1 MPGVIHYVVLTT
13 GSCGNCYIFHD
24 GEKSIVVD
32 CGVTYTKLYN
42 GMSEHGIDPG
52 SIEAM
57 FLTHLHPDHAKGV
70 GVFQR
75 RTGKSVF
82 VSEECYHNGK
92 TEMAKQ
98 KIDIKGVKK
107 MKWGESVETG
117 SFSVTPFRTFHDSP
131 GSSGYRISSGGD
143 SIFLMTDTGCVP
155 EEAYDYAR
163 GCRVKFIESNYDED
177 MLFSGFYPAWLK
189 ERVKGP
195 YGHLSNKDAVDFALS
210 VSSFG
215 DQICFIHVSENNNDI
230 KKLKEYAFSHIPS
243 GIFCRCCERGEM
255 FEGFLD

>member
-1 MPGVIHYVVLTT
+1 VIHYVVLTT

-24 GEKSIVVD
+24 GEKSIVID

-42 GMSEHGIDPG
+42 GMLEHGMDPG
-52 SIEAM
+52 SVEAV

-75 RTGKSVF
+75 RTGKSVY
-82 VSEECYHNGK
+82 VSETALYNGK
-92 TEMAKQ
+92 SEMAKQ
-98 KIDIKGVKK
+98 KIDIKGVKG
-107 MKWGESVETG
+107 MKWGERVEIS
-117 SFSVTPFRTFHDSP
+117 SFCVTSFRTSHDSP
-131 GSSGYRISSGGD
+131 GSSGYRIDSGGD
-143 SIFLMTDTGCVP
+143 SVFLMTDTGIIP
-155 EEAYDYAR
+155 DEAYDR
-163 GCRVKFIESNYDED
+163 SRDCRVKFIEANYDED
-177 MLFSGFYPAWLK
+177 MLLSGFYPAWLK

-210 VSSFG
+210 VSKRG
-215 DQICFIHVSENNNDI
+215 DQIYFIHVSENNNDI
-230 KKLKEYAFSHIPS
+230 NLLKNYAFSRIPS

>member
-1 MPGVIHYVVLTT
+1 MHTVIHYVVLTT

-42 GMSEHGIDPG
+42 GVREHSIDPE

-75 RTGKSVF
+75 RTGKSVY
-82 VSEECYHNGK
+82 VSESCYHNGK

-98 KIDIKGVKK
+98 KIDISGVKR
-107 MKWGESVETG
+107 MKWGESVSTS
-117 SFSVTPFRTFHDSP
+117 SFRVTAFQTYHDSP
-131 GSSGYRISSGGD
+131 GSSGFYIQSGSD
-143 SIFLMTDTGCVP
+143 SIFLMTDTGSVP
-155 EEAYDYAR
+155 REAYDYAR
-163 GCRVKFIESNYDED
+163 ESRVKFIESNYDDD
-177 MLFSGFYPAWLK
+177 MLLTGPYPEWLK
-189 ERVKGP
+189 ERVRGP

-215 DQICFIHVSENNNDI
+215 DEVCFIHVSENNNDI
-230 KKLKEYAFSHIPS
+230 KKLKEYVQSRIPS

>member
-1 MPGVIHYVVLTT
+1 MPVVIHYVVLTT

-24 GEKSIVVD
+24 GEKSIVID

-42 GMSEHGIDPG
+42 GMSEHGIEP
-52 SIEAM
+52 SSVEAM

-75 RTGKSVF
+75 RTGKTVY
-82 VSEECYHNGK
+82 VSETAWHNGK
-92 TEMAKQ
+92 SEMAKQ
-98 KIDIKGVKK
+98 KMEIDGVKM
-107 MKWGESVETG
+107 MKWGETVKAG
-117 SFSVTPFRTFHDSP
+117 SFFVTPFRTSHDSP
-131 GSSGYRISSGGD
+131 GSSGYHIKRGED
-143 SIFLMTDTGCVP
+143 SIFLMTDTGLVP
-155 EEAYDYAR
+155 EEAYGYAR
-163 GCRVKFIESNYDED
+163 ECRVKFIESNYDED
-177 MLFSGFYPAWLK
+177 MLLSGFYPEWLK
-189 ERVKGP
+189 ERVRGP

-215 DQICFIHVSENNNDI
+215 DQIYFIHVSENNNDI
-230 KKLKEYAFSHIPS
+230 NLLREYALSRIPS